1 MKKIVSLLVLTLIL
15 AIAMCSCGEAE
26 TKSVSTNG
34 STSMEEVIG
43 ALGEQFQA
51 DNEGVQFTYD
61 PTGSGTGIT
70 AVSEGRCDI
79 GLSSRALTDEEKS
92 SGLKETILAL
102 DGIAVIVNNENTL
115 TGMTSEQVTKVFT
128 GEITNWADLAE

>member
-15 AIAMCSCGEAE
+15 AIAMCSCGQAD
-26 TKSVSTNG
+26 TQSVSTNG

-79 GLSSRALTDEEKS
+79 GLSSH
-92 SGLKETILAL
+92 
-102 DGIAVIVNNENTL
+102 
-115 TGMTSEQVTKVFT
+115 
-128 GEITNWADLAE
+128 